1 MSMETSPCIR
11 SAAFPLQLGGG
22 LSWFAHNTSYSAFI
36 GYPTTGPNA
45 PHIETIQSDMNAF
58 SLEARAAIPIFFSGH
73 DGFFVMP
80 RLGMGPM
87 YTRFRGDRTVVSTSF
102 RGHLYSDFVGITFDV
117 RPNVQFGF
125 AYRNFAMGAE
135 VSYMFGVGDFRPF
148 GSSER
153 EFRAGMFM
161 TYRF

>member
-1 MSMETSPCIR
+1 
-11 SAAFPLQLGGG
+11 
-22 LSWFAHNTSYSAFI
+22 
-36 GYPTTGPNA
+36 
-45 PHIETIQSDMNAF
+45 MNAF
-58 SLEARAAIPIFFSGH
+58 SLEARVAIPLFISGH
-73 DGFFVMP
+73 DGFFVTP

-87 YTRFRGDRTVVSTSF
+87 YTRFRGDRTLVSTSSTA
-102 RGHLYSDFVGITFDV
+102 HLQSDFAGITFDV

-125 AYRNFAMGAE
+125 AYRNFAVGAE

-153 EFRAGMFM
+153 EFRAGIFM